1 MMTGQEEI
9 LPPDPTVEGWWWLA
23 IDDAKRPFRWVP
35 WPATKGKTSI
45 RAGFWRGILQDMS
58 PEGAHKNRWKLI
70 APVATPEEVDALR
83 AALEE
88 AHSNN
93 DNFNVEVTDLRAEN
107 AKLRRALPEAGD
119 QFRFYAL
126 QHESKTPPDLGKAE
140 TNRIWAERCHQAI
153 GQEPTSPPAKH
164 D

>member
-23 IDDAKRPFRWVP
+23 IDDANRPFRWVP

-70 APVATPEEVDALR
+70 APLATPEEV
-83 AALEE
+83 
-88 AHSNN
+88 
-93 DNFNVEVTDLRAEN
+93 TDLRTEN
-107 AKLRRALPEAGD
+107 AKLRQALA
-119 QFRFYAL
+119 
-126 QHESKTPPDLGKAE
+126 
-140 TNRIWAERCHQAI
+140 
-153 GQEPTSPPAKH
+153 EPTSLPAKH